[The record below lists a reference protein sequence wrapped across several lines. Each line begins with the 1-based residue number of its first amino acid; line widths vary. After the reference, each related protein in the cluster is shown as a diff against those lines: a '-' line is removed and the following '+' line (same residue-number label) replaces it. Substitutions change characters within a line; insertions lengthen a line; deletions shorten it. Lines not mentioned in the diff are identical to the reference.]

1 MKPIKISELRIH
13 LKADDIIFLKNFKKL
28 SFRHA
33 YKAICFL
40 NEGKDKG
47 KLLIARYK
55 NCAQKIL
62 DPDTTVFQATIED
75 IG

>member
-1 MKPIKISELRIH
+1 MKPIKVSELRKS
-13 LKADDIIFLKNFKKL
+13 LKVDDIIFLKNFKKL

-40 NEGKDKG
+40 NEGEDKDK
-47 KLLIARYK
+47 LLVARYK
-55 NCAQKIL
+55 DCVHKFL
-62 DPDTTVFQATIED
+62 DPNTTVYHATIED

>member
-13 LKADDIIFLKNFKKL
+13 LKVDDIIFLKNFKKF

-40 NEGKDKG
+40 NEGEDKG
-47 KLLIARYK
+47 KLLVKSYK
-55 NCAQKIL
+55 NCTRKNS
-62 DPDTTVFQATIED
+62 
-75 IG
+75 